1 MAARSTWKGY
11 LQLSLVSIPVKAYS
25 VHSSEGAPI
34 RLNQLHVECKSR
46 IKNVKTC
53 PIHGEVKSD
62 QIVSGYEYAKDQYV
76 LIDLDE
82 LSKLRAEDEKA
93 IIIREFVAP
102 DALDPIYW
110 NGSTLYLLPDGPV
123 GQRPYG
129 LLHAGLIERNRYAI
143 AQVVWHGKE
152 NVVLIRPM
160 GSILAMCILSYAHEI
175 SQPAA
180 LEGELVKTEKD
191 PEEVN
196 LVHTLI
202 DARTSA
208 EFDFSKYK
216 DVYTAKL
223 TELIEMKVAGK
234 EIVAAP
240 AQEHTHVINLMDA
253 LKQSVAKLAQ
263 VQDAPQAVSSSTEAP
278 TPGPATLPMPAAS
291 TGVAPPEA
299 ETPPVMAPSK
309 KPRAQRKKKS
319 S

>member
-11 LQLSLVSIPVKAYS
+11 LQLSLVSIPIKAYS
-25 VHSSEGAPI
+25 VNSSEGAPI
-34 RLNQLHVECKSR
+34 RLHQLHAECKSR

-62 QIVSGYEYAKDQYV
+62 EIVSGYEFAKDQYV

-82 LSKLRAEDEKA
+82 MSKLRAEDEKA
-93 IIIREFVAP
+93 IIIREFIAP
-102 DALDPIYW
+102 DALDPVYW

-129 LLHAGLIERNRYAI
+129 LLHAGLIARNRFAI
-143 AQVVWHGKE
+143 AHVVWHGKE

-160 GSILAMCILSYAHEI
+160 GGLLAMCILSYAHEI
-175 SQPAA
+175 SAPAT
-180 LEGELVKTEKD
+180 LDGELVKTEMN

-196 LVHTLI
+196 LVHMLI

-208 EFDFSKYK
+208 EFDFTKYK

-253 LKQSVAKLAQ
+253 LKQSVEKLKQ
-263 VQDAPQAVSSSTEAP
+263 GQEA
-278 TPGPATLPMPAAS
+278 TPAAAEVAPMPAPEIPPLPTQPTS
-291 TGVAPPEA
+291 DAPVGE
-299 ETPPVMAPSK
+299 PPAIMAPSK
-309 KPRAQRKKKS
+309 KKRTERKKKS